1 MPGAKQPLDALTAS
15 NQGERPLR
23 HFILGTAGHID
34 HGKTSLV
41 RALTGVD
48 TDRLPEEQRRGMT
61 IELGFADFTIDDA
74 HFGIVDVPGHER
86 FVRTMVAGATGI
98 DVALLVVAADD
109 SVMPQTRE
117 HVDILHL
124 LGIRHAVVALTK
136 IDAVAPDL
144 AELAAE
150 EIREY
155 LAKTPLA
162 AAAVCPVSSITGA
175 GIEALKREILAV
187 ARSVA
192 ESPAVRPF
200 RLAVDRVFTV
210 QGRGTVVTGSVLRG
224 EVAAGDTLEVF
235 PGGLTCRVRDLQSHG
250 AASAALHRGQRA
262 ALNLSGIDRDALER
276 GAELATPGYLQPSHL
291 VDVHLRVLAG
301 CDRPLKNAR
310 VMRLCIGTTELAV
323 RVVLLG
329 QAQLDPGA
337 AGFAQLRS
345 GSAIPSAYG
354 QRFILRDENAAHTIG
369 GGVVLRPVAHRR
381 RLAHE
386 SEVQSL
392 ETLFDGTAD
401 QRVEQVLRASGFTT
415 PSDLQVCLRSGVE
428 VAELPA
434 VYARLRQEGRLVR
447 VSDTERCMVP
457 AALDDLA
464 HRLAG
469 WLERFHRAHPDLPG
483 RPLDAVLGWIGRM
496 TDRPLA
502 RPLFDRLVSNGTLKL
517 MGRFVCL
524 PAFAPAL
531 SAADE
536 KLLAGILSAVR
547 GGGFQ
552 PPILDEWPLPGA
564 PDRKRRERLA
574 TLAVAL
580 GELVLIEPGMFLSA
594 EGESQLRQK
603 VRDLIAAC
611 PEGVTVAQVRE
622 ALNSSRKYVVPFL
635 EHLDRV
641 GFTLRAGDRRVLAN
655 RVDEPPEA

>member
-1 MPGAKQPLDALTAS
+1 MPAANQPTDALTVPNNRES
-15 NQGERPLR
+15 SLR

-61 IELGFADFTIDDA
+61 IELGFADFTIGDA

-98 DVALLVVAADD
+98 DMALLVVAADD

-117 HVDILHL
+117 HVDILNL

-136 IDAVAPDL
+136 IDAVASDL
-144 AELAAE
+144 GELAAE
-150 EIREY
+150 EVREH
-155 LAKTPLA
+155 LAGTPLA
-162 AAAVCPVSSITGA
+162 TAAVCPVSSITGQ
-175 GIEALKREILAV
+175 GIAELKAAILAV
-187 ARSVA
+187 AKAIRHA
-192 ESPAVRPF
+192 PTPRPF

-210 QGRGTVVTGSVLRG
+210 QGRGTVVTGSVFRG

-235 PGGLTCRVRDLQSHG
+235 PGGATCRVRDLQSHG
-250 AASAALHRGQRA
+250 ATSSALHRGQRA
-262 ALNLSGIDRDALER
+262 ALNLSGIDRDSLER

-291 VDVHLRVLAG
+291 VDVSLRMLAAS
-301 CDRPLKNAR
+301 DRPLKNAR
-310 VMRLCIGTTELAV
+310 VVRLCIGTTELAV

-329 QAQLDPGA
+329 QTQLDPGA
-337 AGFAQLRS
+337 TAFAQLRS
-345 GSAIPSAYG
+345 GIAIPSAYG

-381 RLAHE
+381 RLAIE
-386 SEVQSL
+386 SEARSL
-392 ETLFDGTAD
+392 QTLLDGTPEE
-401 QRVEQVLRASGFTT
+401 RVEQVLRASGFAT
-415 PSDLQVCLRSGVE
+415 PTDLQVCLRAGVE
-428 VAELPA
+428 VAQLSA
-434 VYARLRQEGRLVR
+434 IYAQLRHAGRLARVR
-447 VSDTERCMVP
+447 DTDRFIVP

-464 HRLAG
+464 QRLAG

-483 RPLDAVLGWIGRM
+483 RPLDAVLGWIARM

-502 RPLFDRLVSNGTLKL
+502 RPLLDRLVSAGTFKL

-536 KLLAGILSAVR
+536 KLLAAILSAVR
-547 GGGFQ
+547 DGDFQ
-552 PPILDEWPLPGA
+552 PPTLDEWQLAGT

-580 GELVLIEPGMFLSA
+580 GELVLIEPGMYIHT
-594 EGESQLRQK
+594 ETEPRLRQI
-603 VRDLIAAC
+603 VADLIAAH
-611 PEGVTVAQVRE
+611 PDGVTVAQVRE

-635 EHLDRV
+635 EYLDRI
-641 GFTLRAGDRRVLAN
+641 GCTRRAGDRRLLGDRAGTSS
-655 RVDEPPEA
+655 ET